1 MSNVRPQVNL
11 DQQINL
17 WNAIGTWVAGLATFS
32 AVIASLWLARHS
44 ERVDLAV
51 NVGLRSIF
59 AGDGSPPEQA
69 LSFDV
74 TNRGAK
80 PVTVV
85 GIGWVVGRGKGRRY
99 CMQTTSAPYTA
110 NVPVELTHGKTA
122 RFLVSFEVTPNWA
135 QEFRQKFMP
144 NLEPR
149 TLRSLR
155 AQVHTS
161 VGTTKFVKPESSVI
175 KLLGGAIE
183 A

>member
-1 MSNVRPQVNL
+1 MTL

-17 WNAIGTWVAGLATFS
+17 WNAIGTWVAGVATFS
-32 AVIASLWLARHS
+32 AVIVSLWLARHA

-59 AGDGSPPEQA
+59 AGNGEPPERA

-74 TNRGAK
+74 TNRGAR

-85 GIGWVVGRGKGRRY
+85 GIGWVVGKGKAQRY

-110 NVPVELTHGKTA
+110 NVPIELAHGKTA

-135 QEFRQKFMP
+135 QEFRQNFMP

-149 TLRSLR
+149 TLKSLR

-161 VGTTKFVKPESSVI
+161 LGTTSSVRPEGSVI
-175 KLLGGAIE
+175 KLLGGYD
-183 A
+183 